1 MSESSVVARIGLHPR
16 KRTPVLFGFAL
27 AAVIATGLFPAAAGS
42 PDPSDVPDTNTGDD
56 SREPSAEVIHQVRND
71 SGRSPAGGRDGRSAV
86 LVDVFIDSQTVPLA
100 AWQMELRGVSPDLQ
114 IMNVSGGDASAWQPT
129 PYFDP
134 AGLHGRRIILAA
146 FTTADDPPS
155 GKQRVARLR
164 VSVPDSALPKI
175 ATRLHIAAAADG
187 RAIPATVILQAAAR

>member
-1 MSESSVVARIGLHPR
+1 MSESSVAAAVGRHPR
-16 KRTPVLFGFAL
+16 KRPHVLFRFAL

-42 PDPSDVPDTNTGDD
+42 PDPSDVPHTNTRDD
-56 SREPSAEVIHQVRND
+56 SREPSAEVIHQIRTDSVPIPAAGND
-71 SGRSPAGGRDGRSAV
+71 GSSAV
-86 LVDVFIDSQTVPLA
+86 LVDVFIDSQAVPLA
-100 AWQMELRGVSPDLQ
+100 AWQVELRGVSPDLK
-114 IMNVSGGDASAWQPT
+114 IMHVSGGDAGVWQPT

-164 VSVPDSALPKI
+164 VSVPDSANPKI

-187 RAIPATVILQAAAR
+187 RAIPATVILQAVGR